1 MNEMAQRSK
10 KATDASVRAAQ
21 QTSTAMQYL
30 QMQQQQLAALQNQLY
45 GGQPSPWNFGA
56 AYRIPDTNIN
66 LSATYQQGKANLQ
79 MTCVPDEYSS
89 MLGSQGF
96 THGVGPGNLGLS
108 VNLSI

>member
-1 MNEMAQRSK
+1 
-10 KATDASVRAAQ
+10 
-21 QTSTAMQYL
+21 
-30 QMQQQQLAALQNQLY
+30 
-45 GGQPSPWNFGA
+45 
-56 AYRIPDTNIN
+56 
-66 LSATYQQGKANLQ
+66 